1 MPKPDPFDLGRILL
15 LSDDEIG
22 FLRYTRE
29 KTTLRGFIVPG
40 GQEMEKPT
48 TDPNEQK
55 KNQKPRAIV
64 LRFVSIAALVQLSIL
79 IAVLLMGWLTGWWNT
94 FDQYGQALVWAG
106 VLAIGLGLTS
116 IKGHYATT
124 RSFDYQHSLSV
135 TNQDSWE
142 RTKGNVAESMV
153 IHRFL
158 FLMVA
163 VGCISILLGSLV
175 QTISL

>member
-1 MPKPDPFDLGRILL
+1 
-15 LSDDEIG
+15 
-22 FLRYTRE
+22 
-29 KTTLRGFIVPG
+29 
-40 GQEMEKPT
+40 MENPT
-48 TDPNEQK
+48 TIRERQTKHRNLW
-55 KNQKPRAIV
+55 AV
-64 LRFVSIAALVQLSIL
+64 VARFAGIAVLVQLGIL
-79 IAVLLMGWLTGWWNT
+79 IGVLLVGRLTGWWNT

-135 TNQDSWE
+135 TKQDSWE
-142 RTKGNVAESMV
+142 RTKGDFVESMA

-163 VGCISILLGSLV
+163 VGCINILIGSLV